1 MDSTI
6 AATLL
11 PGLLDGAEGVRVCMT
26 WNADDEPPREVEG
39 QIVEVFT
46 EGDETRVLWHSLDQ
60 SIGFDNRSPVFLR
73 FLLSHWTARAHLCRV
88 LAKLGHNVSRFLPKS
103 DGLGGEVDSVEWSV
117 ALLSCSARRVA
128 RGLGPVVGVLGEWT
142 ERNPRLWWRMAI
154 GRGFDNAHVG
164 PTGWAAGV
172 ADAHGRLSTGPETGP
187 AGMAAADRAALLAG
201 FALANADGTLTTP
214 EPQEHP

>member
-128 RGLGPVVGVLGEWT
+128 RGLGVVLG
-142 ERNPRLWWRMAI
+142 PLWWSEEDRRWFGFGITTYAI
-154 GRGFDNAHVG
+154 
-164 PTGWAAGV
+164 AA
-172 ADAHGRLSTGPETGP
+172 E
-187 AGMAAADRAALLAG
+187 ALAAG

-214 EPQEHP
+214 EPPADPELRSPDADR